1 MFYFE
6 YMEGK
11 ISYSVHRSS
20 ISLCSV
26 GISVGFYHR
35 NYDSTTPVGD
45 TVCGFYFNIGLYEGR
60 IWVQQYLRAYS
71 TIFYSVIFIRT
82 TWLRSC
88 FSNYSF
94 EQVYRS
100 DKESWMNS
108 PMVALTSIDI
118 ATLNNLLTS
127 SKALILISTWV
138 NIYNILFL

>member
-1 MFYFE
+1 MYKLFYFE

-20 ISLCSV
+20 MSLCSV

-71 TIFYSVIFIRT
+71 TIFYTVIFHQDDLIAQLLLEYLIRT
-82 TWLRSC
+82 SVQT
-88 FSNYSF
+88 
-94 EQVYRS
+94 
-100 DKESWMNS
+100 
-108 PMVALTSIDI
+108 
-118 ATLNNLLTS
+118 
-127 SKALILISTWV
+127 
-138 NIYNILFL
+138 